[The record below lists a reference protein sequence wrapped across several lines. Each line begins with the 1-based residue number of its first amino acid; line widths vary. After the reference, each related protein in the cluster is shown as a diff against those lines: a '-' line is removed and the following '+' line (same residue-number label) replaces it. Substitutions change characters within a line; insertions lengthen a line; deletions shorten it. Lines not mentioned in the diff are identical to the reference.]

1 MIIKLRF
8 LIVRTIVTGLFLAGL
23 EPATFRVLGG
33 RDNHYTTETCMYA
46 LGIYGMS
53 EMPRSYYTNCRI
65 EECVVG
71 AGSVVS
77 VNLISDEVE

>member
-1 MIIKLRF
+1 MISDSADDCDNICF
-8 LIVRTIVTGLFLAGL
+8 

-46 LGIYGMS
+46 LVIYGMS
-53 EMPRSYYTNCRI
+53 EMPRSKQTNGRI

-71 AGSVVS
+71 TGSAVS
-77 VNLISDEVE
+77 FNLISDEVGLSG